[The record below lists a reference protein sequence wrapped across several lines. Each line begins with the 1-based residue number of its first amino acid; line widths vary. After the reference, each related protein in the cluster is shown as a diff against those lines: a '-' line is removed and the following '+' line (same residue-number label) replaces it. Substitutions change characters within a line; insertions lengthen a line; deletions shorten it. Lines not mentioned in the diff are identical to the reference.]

1 MGADSVE
8 QRRQPVKQVSKDFAP
23 VDFIKHFVASTGV
36 EIMTDVANTRLAMA
50 LYERF
55 NTFELLAN
63 GVFAT

>member
-1 MGADSVE
+1 M
-8 QRRQPVKQVSKDFAP
+8 KQVSKDFAP